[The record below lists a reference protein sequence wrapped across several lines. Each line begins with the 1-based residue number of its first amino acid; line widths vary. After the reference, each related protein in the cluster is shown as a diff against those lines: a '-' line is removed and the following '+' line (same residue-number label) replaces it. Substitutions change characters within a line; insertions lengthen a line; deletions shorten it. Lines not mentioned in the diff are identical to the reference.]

1 MLIATMITG
10 RSHFRS
16 RFGRRLTGQRV
27 DRPPRSKIVQPAPD
41 QLPNNLNCTPVFLFL
56 LHLNNLLYILRLVL
70 LNHKTTSDHP
80 TNEQVTQDP
89 LLLGVCQLGT
99 MLPFN
104 QSGSPIPIPQ
114 LKQVKEPAYHPA
126 LLQSQILLQQM
137 STSHK
142 QSKMERTCSIGP

>member
-56 LHLNNLLYILRLVL
+56 LHFNNLLYILRLVL

-89 LLLGVCQLGT
+89 LLFGSMLVGNQAAIQLVRFPNPHPTWQFGNLT
-99 MLPFN
+99 M
-104 QSGSPIPIPQ
+104 SC
-114 LKQVKEPAYHPA
+114 H
-126 LLQSQILLQQM
+126 
-137 STSHK
+137 TSNRF
-142 QSKMERTCSIGP
+142 QT